1 MWRGGR
7 IRICDIGCGK
17 GRYLKK
23 LSKAFPDIE
32 YYATDLSAN
41 VMEDIHCT
49 EEKRVGRLTQ
59 IPYAD
64 ETFDLVYVCEAL
76 EHAINLEGA
85 LKELYRIIKNRGVV
99 CIIDKP
105 IEKLGQLQ
113 IYEWEQWIDDNSIK
127 NFVKGCRA
135 NLEIVE
141 SVPYEDKDDGL
152 FKAWII
158 RK

>member
-1 MWRGGR
+1 
-7 IRICDIGCGK
+7 
-17 GRYLKK
+17 
-23 LSKAFPDIE
+23 
-32 YYATDLSAN
+32 
-41 VMEDIHCT
+41 MEDIHCT